1 MPDKKLRVYLD
12 NCCYNRPY
20 DDQSNIINRVE
31 TEAKLAI
38 QSFIRQKK
46 LELVWSFV
54 LEFENDANPFE
65 LRRKRIEEWKHLAVI
80 DCALCDEIAE
90 KATQLTRLKLRQKDA
105 GHIACA
111 VIANADYFI
120 TTDKKIL
127 NKAVADIV
135 CLNPIDFLRRY
146 INDGY

>member
-20 DDQSNIINRVE
+20 DNQNNIINRVE

-38 QSFIRQKK
+38 QYFIRQEK

-54 LEFENDANPFE
+54 LEFENDANPFGV
-65 LRRKRIEEWKHLAVI
+65 RRSQIEEWQNLAVV
-80 DCALCDEIAE
+80 DCVLCDEIAE
-90 KATQLTRLKLRQKDA
+90 KAEQLMQLELRQKDA
-105 GHIACA
+105 GHVACA
-111 VIANADYFI
+111 IFANADYFI

-127 NKAVADIV
+127 NKAVTEIV
-135 CLNPIDFLRRY
+135 CVNPIDFLRRY
-146 INDGY
+146 IKDDS